1 MTITYEDWYEKLSFA
16 LHAYRT
22 LIQMSIGVA
31 PHSLVYVMDAIFSFE
46 VEMLS
51 LSILMEFEIKEK
63 NGFKQDMTNSY
74 LLKKKG

>member
-1 MTITYEDWYEKLSFA
+1 
-16 LHAYRT
+16 
-22 LIQMSIGVA
+22 MSIGVA
-31 PHSLVYVMDAIFSFE
+31 PYSLVYVMDAIFSFE